1 MGALLVSLVIEPYFT
16 QYPLDLPLGLVSL
29 GVEPEMMQKAAW
41 GLIMAA
47 VLAGLIPVLSIIR
60 QSIIKAIWGN

>member
-1 MGALLVSLVIEPYFT
+1 
-16 QYPLDLPLGLVSL
+16 
-29 GVEPEMMQKAAW
+29 MMQKAAW

-47 VLAGLIPVLSIIR
+47 VFAVLIPVLSIIR